1 MVTDNQVRKLK
12 KYLSKGKALGD
23 AAAKAG
29 MDEKTARKYRDSPM
43 LPSEIMSSRSRD
55 WRTRQDP
62 FVEIWEELE
71 PLFLLNPGLEAK
83 TVFTHLQRQY
93 PGEFSDGQLRTFQR
107 RVKNWR
113 ALKGP
118 HREVFFPQVHSP
130 GILGQSD
137 FTHMGKLGITIAG
150 QLFDHLIYHFVLTY
164 SNWETGTICFS
175 ESFESLNEGLQNALW
190 DLGGVP
196 KEHRTD
202 RLSTAVHKAESPE
215 EFTQRYQALL
225 NHYQL
230 KGCKTQASSPNEN
243 GDVEQRNYR
252 FKQAVNQSLMLRG
265 SRDFASREEYALF
278 LRQLFV
284 QLNAGRQ
291 KRFREEQAVLGSLPS
306 RRLESCTKLEVR
318 VGPSSTIRV
327 KHNVYS
333 VDSRLIKERVMI
345 RLYAE
350 YLEVWHGQRCLER
363 IPRLRGYGRHHIQYR
378 HIIDW
383 LLRKPGAFANYRY
396 RSDLFPSSRFRMAYD
411 ALQQKHTDG
420 VATKEYLHILELAA
434 KDNEAAVDNMLR
446 VFIDRGVPISAACVE
461 DAIRCGSEPAPVT
474 DVTISP
480 VCLASYD
487 QLLQTME
494 VAA

>member
-1 MVTDNQVRKLK
+1 M
-12 KYLSKGKALGD
+12 
-23 AAAKAG
+23 
-29 MDEKTARKYRDSPM
+29 
-43 LPSEIMSSRSRD
+43 
-55 WRTRQDP
+55 
-62 FVEIWEELE
+62 
-71 PLFLLNPGLEAK
+71 
-83 TVFTHLQRQY
+83 
-93 PGEFSDGQLRTFQR
+93 
-107 RVKNWR
+107 
-113 ALKGP
+113 
-118 HREVFFPQVHSP
+118 
-130 GILGQSD
+130 
-137 FTHMGKLGITIAG
+137 
-150 QLFDHLIYHFVLTY
+150 
-164 SNWETGTICFS
+164 
-175 ESFESLNEGLQNALW
+175 
-190 DLGGVP
+190 
-196 KEHRTD
+196 
-202 RLSTAVHKAESPE
+202 
-215 EFTQRYQALL
+215 
-225 NHYQL
+225 
-230 KGCKTQASSPNEN
+230 
-243 GDVEQRNYR
+243 
-252 FKQAVNQSLMLRG
+252 
-265 SRDFASREEYALF
+265 
-278 LRQLFV
+278 
-284 QLNAGRQ
+284 
-291 KRFREEQAVLGSLPS
+291 
-306 RRLESCTKLEVR
+306 
-318 VGPSSTIRV
+318 GPSSTIRV

>member
-1 MVTDNQVRKLK
+1 MVTDNQVRKLR

-291 KRFREEQAVLGSLPS
+291 KV
-306 RRLESCTKLEVR
+306 
-318 VGPSSTIRV
+318 
-327 KHNVYS
+327 
-333 VDSRLIKERVMI
+333 
-345 RLYAE
+345 
-350 YLEVWHGQRCLER
+350 
-363 IPRLRGYGRHHIQYR
+363 
-378 HIIDW
+378 
-383 LLRKPGAFANYRY
+383 
-396 RSDLFPSSRFRMAYD
+396 
-411 ALQQKHTDG
+411 
-420 VATKEYLHILELAA
+420 
-434 KDNEAAVDNMLR
+434 
-446 VFIDRGVPISAACVE
+446 SA
-461 DAIRCGSEPAPVT
+461 
-474 DVTISP
+474 
-480 VCLASYD
+480 
-487 QLLQTME
+487 Q
-494 VAA
+494 